1 MSKYHY
7 KACGLDNVILE
18 GVDMV
23 QDDAGEKTM
32 TIQAVGRLH
41 KVIAAMV
48 IQKPH
53 ALNGKELRFLRTEM
67 GMTQAE
73 LANILRC
80 ESLTISRWERDENPI
95 NEAADALARL
105 LAEESLEL
113 NIRLSVTQVSGWTTA
128 SATSPPF
135 RIDGSNPKDYQ
146 PLAA

>member
-1 MSKYHY
+1 MPTYHY

-32 TIQAVGRLH
+32 TIKAVGRLH

-48 IQKPH
+48 VQKPH

-95 NEAADALARL
+95 NEAADALVRL

-113 NIRLSVTQVSGWTTA
+113 DIELSVTQVSGWTTA

>member
-1 MSKYHY
+1 MSTYHY

-18 GVDMV
+18 GIDMV

>member
-1 MSKYHY
+1 MTTHNY

-48 IQKPH
+48 VQKPH

-67 GMTQAE
+67 GLTQAE
-73 LANILRC
+73 LANILRY
-80 ESLTISRWERDENPI
+80 ESLTISRWERDEHPI
-95 NEAADALARL
+95 NEAADALVRL
-105 LAEESLEL
+105 LTKESLEL
-113 NIRLSVTQVSGWTTA
+113 DIELSVAKVSGWTTA
-128 SATSPPF
+128 SATNPPF
-135 RIDGSNPKDYQ
+135 RINVSNPKDYQ

>member
-1 MSKYHY
+1 MSTYHY

-18 GVDMV
+18 GIDMV
-23 QDDAGEKTM
+23 QDDAGEKTIV
-32 TIQAVGRLH
+32 IQAVGRLH
-41 KVIAAMV
+41 KVFAAMV

-53 ALNGKELRFLRTEM
+53 GLNGKELRFLRTEM

-95 NEAADALARL
+95 NEAADALVRL

-113 NIRLSVTQVSGWTTA
+113 DIELSVTQVSGWTTA

-146 PLAA
+146 PLDA

>member
-1 MSKYHY
+1 MASYHY

-23 QDDAGEKTM
+23 QDDAGEKTI
-32 TIQAVGRLH
+32 TIPAVGRLH

-48 IQKPH
+48 VQKPH
-53 ALNGKELRFLRTEM
+53 GLNGKELRFLRTEM

-80 ESLTISRWERDENPI
+80 ESLTVSRWERDEHPI
-95 NEAADALARL
+95 NEAADALVRL
-105 LAEESLEL
+105 LAKEALEL
-113 NIRLSVTQVSGWTTA
+113 GIDLSVAQVSGWTTA
-128 SATSPPF
+128 SATNPPF
-135 RIDGSNPKDYQ
+135 RIDGSDPTDYR

>member
-1 MSKYHY
+1 MSTYHY

-23 QDDAGEKTM
+23 QDDAGEKTV

-48 IQKPH
+48 VQKPH

-95 NEAADALARL
+95 NEAADALVRL
-105 LAEESLEL
+105 LAEETLKL
-113 NIRLSVTQVSGWTTA
+113 DITLSVTQVSGWTTA
-128 SATSPPF
+128 SATNSLF